1 MKENRPSIKDSEP
14 YKRAYRGSI
23 SVFIFVF
30 AMFLF
35 RLSFVNVPEINA
47 VEKTGSGERT
57 DFVKNSSDLN
67 IIEADSQEISTEKN
81 IINDLTV
88 TEKLVNINNASE
100 EELCTLKGI
109 GTKTAEAIIKYRKEN
124 GRFECKEDLMK
135 VKGIG
140 KKKYSAVADK
150 IIF

>member
-1 MKENRPSIKDSEP
+1 MKENRPIIKDTEP

-23 SVFIFVF
+23 AVFVFVF
-30 AMFLF
+30 AAFLF
-35 RLSFVNVPEINA
+35 RLSVVNVPEINA
-47 VEKTGSGERT
+47 GENLEEIKRN
-57 DFVKNSSDLN
+57 DLVKISTDLN
-67 IIEADSQEISTEKN
+67 ENEADSQEISTEKN

-88 TEKLVNINNASE
+88 TQKLVNINSASA

-109 GTKTAEAIIKYRKEN
+109 GTKTAGAIIKYRKEN

>member
-1 MKENRPSIKDSEP
+1 MKESRSIIKDTEP

-23 SVFIFVF
+23 AVFVF
-30 AMFLF
+30 VFSAFLF
-35 RLSFVNVPEINA
+35 RLSFISVPEINA
-47 VEKTGSGERT
+47 GENLEEVKRNDLEKIST
-57 DFVKNSSDLN
+57 DLN
-67 IIEADSQEISTEKN
+67 ENEADSQKINPEKN

-88 TEKLVNINNASE
+88 PQKLVNINSASE
-100 EELCTLKGI
+100 EELCSLKGI
-109 GTKTAEAIIKYRKEN
+109 GTKTAEAIIKYRNEN
-124 GRFECKEDLMK
+124 GRFKCREDLMK

>member
-1 MKENRPSIKDSEP
+1 MKDNRPVIRDNDP
-14 YKRAYRGSI
+14 YKRAYRGSLAI
-23 SVFIFVF
+23 FIFVF
-30 AMFLF
+30 AAFLF
-35 RLSFVNVPEINA
+35 RLSFVSLPEINA
-47 VEKTGSGERT
+47 GEKIEAE
-57 DFVKNSSDLN
+57 DLN
-67 IIEADSQEISTEKN
+67 EIAEPRPVLNENQADSQKISPEKN

-88 TEKLVNINNASE
+88 PQKLVNINIASE

-109 GTKTAEAIIKYRKEN
+109 GPKTAEAIVKYRNEN
-124 GRFECKEDLMK
+124 GRFKCKDDLMK

>member
-1 MKENRPSIKDSEP
+1 
-14 YKRAYRGSI
+14 
-23 SVFIFVF
+23 
-30 AMFLF
+30 FLF